1 MANASET
8 HHPRLLVLAGPNGA
22 GKSTLARSRFD
33 ELVTGNRFL
42 NIDDIAADHAR
53 LGATASPVSAAR
65 HGLLQRLNLVAER
78 RSFGIETTLAGQGIL
93 RFLTMATD
101 RGYSIELFFLFL
113 PDPILCHRRVAQRVA
128 LGGHDIP
135 PETIDRRHAGGLK
148 NLPAAFALAGRA
160 AIFDASAEP
169 RLIMEKGPSGLDVQ
183 DAMAWG
189 AVKHMTI
196 GAGSEPWR

>member
-1 MANASET
+1 
-8 HHPRLLVLAGPNGA
+8 
-22 GKSTLARSRFD
+22 
-33 ELVTGNRFL
+33 
-42 NIDDIAADHAR
+42 
-53 LGATASPVSAAR
+53 
-65 HGLLQRLNLVAER
+65 
-78 RSFGIETTLAGQGIL
+78 
-93 RFLTMATD
+93 
-101 RGYSIELFFLFL
+101 
-113 PDPILCHRRVAQRVA
+113 